1 MLKLS
6 CVCSKSLQCKKRA
19 TCDTWA
25 VFCGLVIS
33 VYLICCGRTGLAL
46 AEYVDGSSW
55 FRPWGAIRHIFAQN
69 KPCCWRRKKP
79 PSYAS
84 VIIFSDIRTLFS
96 YQLMFVCHVPILPNG
111 GIRPSGKFSTL
122 WAEKKRLEQGQKCQQ
137 LKKSFW
143 DTHAQ
148 SSFTPLCSKMMIYG
162 DFKKITFQQKA
173 TSQSKF
179 ICFIG

>member
-69 KPCCWRRKKP
+69 KPCCCRRKKP

-122 WAEKKRLEQGQKCQQ
+122 WAEKKTVR
-137 LKKSFW
+137 
-143 DTHAQ
+143 AR
-148 SSFTPLCSKMMIYG
+148 SKMSAV
-162 DFKKITFQQKA
+162 KKILLRYTRA
-173 TSQSKF
+173 KF
-179 ICFIG
+179 VHSFML